1 MLETSETST
10 GMQSHIQLFALQ
22 QEMKA
27 SAAAGGFSCGPGQ
40 LLPVIDRETSVS

>member
-1 MLETSETST
+1 MLETSDTST

-27 SAAAGGFSCGPGQ
+27 AAAGGFSCGPGQ
-40 LLPVIDRETSVS
+40 LLHLIDRETSVS